1 MVLVKQREL
10 SFGERFFFKTIIN
23 GLIYTTKNIFKKKV
37 TRCYPEEKLDPA
49 PSFHGVPVLV
59 ATDDGHTRCVAC
71 GLCEFVCPPIAI
83 TIHGT
88 ETERAIERAPKFFE
102 IDMLRCIECGYCEE
116 VCPEEAIVMSQEYEL
131 VRDSRTKMK
140 WNIPEL
146 LTPPEKL
153 NARLEYI
160 RETFHRFKQDP
171 KTEAT
176 AAAVPGKGGSG
187 LGVDGTAVHAALKR
201 YRDNY

>member
-10 SFGERFFFKTIIN
+10 SFGERYFFKTIIA

-37 TRCYPEEKLDPA
+37 TRQYPEEKLDPK
-49 PSFHGVPVLV
+49 PTLHGVPVLV

-88 ETERAIERAPKFFE
+88 ETDRAIERAPKFFE

-116 VCPEEAIVMSQEYEL
+116 VCPEEAIVMSQQYEL
-131 VRDSRTKMK
+131 VSDNRLKMK

-153 NARLEYI
+153 QPRLDYI
-160 RETFHRFKQDP
+160 RQAYHRFKANPQA
-171 KTEAT
+171 EAT

-201 YRDNY
+201 YGNNY